1 MTFGEIIASLAVPA
15 AAVASAAAL
24 VWRTQRA
31 DVVALN
37 ARLDAADAKRDAYHS
52 TALAQVQAQL
62 DAARG
67 DAARLTAAL
76 SESTAATRASN
87 ELMERVVDAL
97 ESHESASSA
106 RESVAPIRRA
116 VRP

>member
-1 MTFGEIIASLAVPA
+1 VTFPEIIASLAVPA

-97 ESHESASSA
+97 ESHEP

>member
-1 MTFGEIIASLAVPA
+1 VTFGEIIASLAVPA

-87 ELMERVVDAL
+87 DLMEKVVDAL
-97 ESHESASSA
+97 ESHEP
-106 RESVAPIRRA
+106 RESAAPIRRA

>member
-1 MTFGEIIASLAVPA
+1 MTFPEIIASLAVPA

-97 ESHESASSA
+97 ESHEP
-106 RESVAPIRRA
+106 RESAAPIRRA

>member
-87 ELMERVVDAL
+87 ELMERVADAR
-97 ESHESASSA
+97 ESHEP
-106 RESVAPIRRA
+106 RESIAPIRRA

>member
-15 AAVASAAAL
+15 AAVASAAAR
-24 VWRTQRA
+24 VWRRQRA
-31 DVVALN
+31 VAAALN

-97 ESHESASSA
+97 ESHEP
-106 RESVAPIRRA
+106 RESAAPIRRA

>member
-52 TALAQVQAQL
+52 TALAQAQAQL

-67 DAARLTAAL
+67 DVSRLTAAL

-87 ELMERVVDAL
+87 ELMEKVVDAL
-97 ESHESASSA
+97 ESHEP
-106 RESVAPIRRA
+106 RESAAPIRRA

>member
-1 MTFGEIIASLAVPA
+1 MPFGEILASLAVPA

-97 ESHESASSA
+97 ESHEP
-106 RESVAPIRRA
+106 RESAAPIRRA

>member
-1 MTFGEIIASLAVPA
+1 MTDLAQIIPVAGAIGGAIATAAS
-15 AAVASAAAL
+15 L
-24 VWRTQRA
+24 VWRAQRA
-31 DVVALN
+31 DVAALN

-87 ELMERVVDAL
+87 ELMEKVVDAL
-97 ESHESASSA
+97 ESHEP
-106 RESVAPIRRA
+106 RESAAPIRRA